1 MELVLVLLCHP
12 LAGDVSDSI
21 SHFPTCE
28 MGIILTSWDC
38 LEDSTVLCRQAL
50 SPACTWHTISINDSP
65 YHKYYKT
72 DGICRMAHLSRLHV
86 MLQAPSGLGVCIY

>member
-1 MELVLVLLCHP
+1 MELVSVLLCHP

-38 LEDSTVLCRQAL
+38 LEDSTVLC
-50 SPACTWHTISINDSP
+50 
-65 YHKYYKT
+65 
-72 DGICRMAHLSRLHV
+72 
-86 MLQAPSGLGVCIY
+86 